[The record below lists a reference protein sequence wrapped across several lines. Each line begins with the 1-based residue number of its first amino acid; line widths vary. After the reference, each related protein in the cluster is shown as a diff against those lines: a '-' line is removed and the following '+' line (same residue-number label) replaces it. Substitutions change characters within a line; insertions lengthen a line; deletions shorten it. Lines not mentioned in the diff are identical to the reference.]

1 MNNNN
6 NIIELEIDTTQS
18 PNNNSLVFKPELIIS
33 QAINLSEDFIPID
46 EIKLAE
52 IANFTPKEIS
62 MLKLFWNPC
71 FNSTWIYLS
80 DEIILNFLTNS
91 KTEDA
96 VNNFIRQVLIPNY
109 ENELDYLQADSN
121 HEVVKSFSLNLANG
135 KSCPLN
141 LTGKNETCLQGNIEK
156 KKRVASNKK
165 YYIVSGECFKNL
177 LMQSRCEAGKETR
190 KYYLKV
196 EKLSRLMYSYISE
209 LKDKKIENEENRYN
223 LLFKNHQSYLKRKK
237 RTAFEKGDCVY
248 ILSNPYRQ
256 GILEYK
262 VGKVDQKDKR
272 DEAMSAFINRLS
284 TYNTGLPEDY
294 IVEYVCYVKQP
305 KLIEDM
311 IKGKYEEYYK
321 VANKEWIFNKELV
334 EVCEIVRDCCNFL
347 GFEFIEKIPNLKLK
361 AELEIKVE
369 EVFEDPTT
377 EDYESDDEDEF
388 DDASY
393 ERMKEI
399 DSTTSFKQIRKICR
413 ENEIIQLGGKADM
426 IRRIV
431 RFENVNN
438 RKYDSDTESGEESN
452 IDEDNSLVYQYNNK
466 GEFLARFKC
475 LKDIKI
481 DGVNKNDIKECL
493 ENKTTKAGNFI
504 WKKKETK
511 FTKDELKEINRKNCM
526 TIIKIGKDGNEIE
539 RYSTIK
545 EASEKNNIGRGVIDR
560 MVESKEFRNG
570 IGYKILNRENKVSI
584 LTKKEKENLVK
595 DYNNGM
601 SIDDLCTKY
610 GKVRRYMLTLVNK
623 LKSETTQIL

>member
-6 NIIELEIDTTQS
+6 NMEFDTTQT
-18 PNNNSLVFKPELIIS
+18 PNNNSYVFKPELIIS

-96 VNNFIRQVLIPNY
+96 VNNFMRKVLITN
-109 ENELDYLQADSN
+109 NEKEIDYLQVDKN
-121 HEVVKSFSLNLANG
+121 HEIVKN
-135 KSCPLN
+135 CPLFF
-141 LTGKNETCLQGNIEK
+141 TGKNEDSLQVNIEK
-156 KKRVASNKK
+156 TKRVASNKK

-177 LMQSRCEAGKETR
+177 LMQTRCEAGKETR

-196 EKLSRLMYSYISE
+196 EQLSRTMYKYITE
-209 LKDKKIENEENRYN
+209 LNKKQHEDAENKYN

-237 RTAFEKGDCVY
+237 RTPFEKGDCVY
-248 ILSNPYRQ
+248 VLSNPYRQ
-256 GILEYK
+256 GKLEYK
-262 VGKVDQKDKR
+262 VGKVDQKDKG
-272 DEAMSAFINRLS
+272 DAAIAAFINRLS

-294 IVEYVCYVKQP
+294 IVEYVCYVKHP

-311 IKGKYEEYYK
+311 IKGKYEEYFK
-321 VANKEWIFNKELV
+321 VTNKEWIFNKELV
-334 EVCEIVRDCCNFL
+334 EICELVRNCCTFL
-347 GFEFIEKIPNLKLK
+347 GFDFVEKIPNLKLK
-361 AELEIKVE
+361 DELEIKVE
-369 EVFEDPTT
+369 EVFEDQTT

-388 DDASY
+388 DDTSY
-393 ERMKEI
+393 KRMKEI
-399 DSTTSFKQIRKICR
+399 DSSTSFKQIRKICK
-413 ENEIIQLGGKADM
+413 EKEIIQLGGKADM
-426 IRRIV
+426 IRRLV
-431 RFENVNN
+431 RFENINN
-438 RKYDSDTESGEESN
+438 RKYDSDVKSDEESKIN
-452 IDEDNSLVYQYNNK
+452 EDDSFVYQYNNK
-466 GEFLARFKC
+466 GEFIARFKC
-475 LKDIKI
+475 IKDIKI

-504 WKKKETK
+504 WRKKETK

-526 TIIKIGKDGNEIE
+526 TIIKIDKDGNEIE
-539 RYSTIK
+539 RYNTIK

-560 MVESKEFRNG
+560 MVESKEFRDG
-570 IGYKILNRENKVSI
+570 IGYKILNRENKVST
-584 LTKKEKENLVK
+584 LKPKDKENLVK
-595 DYNNGM
+595 DYDNGM

-610 GKVRRYMLTLVNK
+610 GKVRKYMLNLVKK
-623 LKSETTQIL
+623 LKSN

>member
-18 PNNNSLVFKPELIIS
+18 PNNNPLVFKPELIIS

-80 DEIILNFLTNS
+80 DEIILNFLTNETGKDS
-91 KTEDA
+91 
-96 VNNFIRQVLIPNY
+96 VNNFIRQVLFSNN
-109 ENELDYLQADSN
+109 ENEIDYLQVDSN
-121 HEVVKSFSLNLANG
+121 HDLIKNCSLNLT
-135 KSCPLN
+135 S
-141 LTGKNETCLQGNIEK
+141 KNETCIQANNEK

-165 YYIVSGECFKNL
+165 YYVVSGECFKNL

-223 LLFKNHQSYLKRKK
+223 LLFKNHQSFLKRKK
-237 RTAFEKGDCVY
+237 RTAYEKGDCVY

-262 VGKVDQKDKR
+262 IGKVDQKDKG
-272 DEAMSAFINRLS
+272 DDAIAAFINRLS

-294 IVEYVCYVKQP
+294 IVEYVCYVKHP

-321 VANKEWIFNKELV
+321 VTNKEWIFGKELV
-334 EVCEIVRDCCNFL
+334 EVCEIVRSCCSFL
-347 GFEFIEKIPNLKLK
+347 GFDFVEKIPNLKLK
-361 AELEIKVE
+361 SELEIKVE

-388 DDASY
+388 DDTSY

-399 DSTTSFKQIRKICR
+399 DSIVSFKQIRKICR

-431 RFENVNN
+431 RFENINN
-438 RKYDSDTESGEESN
+438 RKYDSDEKGDEESK
-452 IDEDNSLVYQYNNK
+452 IDEDDSFVYQYNNK
-466 GEFLARFKC
+466 GEFIARFKC

-493 ENKTTKAGNFI
+493 ENKTNKAGNFI
-504 WKKKETK
+504 WRKKETK

-526 TIIKIGKDGNEIE
+526 TIIKIGEDGNEVE

-595 DYNNGM
+595 DYKNDM

-623 LKSETTQIL
+623 LKSET

>member
-1 MNNNN
+1 MNNN

-18 PNNNSLVFKPELIIS
+18 PNNNPLVFKPELIIS

-80 DEIILNFLTNS
+80 DEIILNFLTNES
-91 KTEDA
+91 GKNA
-96 VNNFIRQVLIPNY
+96 INNFITRVLMPNY
-109 ENELDYLQADSN
+109 ENELDYLQVDKTHDLIKNCSPN
-121 HEVVKSFSLNLANG
+121 LENGKSHSSILRNGKSHSPILANG
-135 KSCPLN
+135 N
-141 LTGKNETCLQGNIEK
+141 
-156 KKRVASNKK
+156 RKK

-177 LMQSRCEAGKETR
+177 LLQSRCEAGKETR

-196 EKLSRLMYSYISE
+196 EQLSRLMYSYISE
-209 LKDKKIENEENRYN
+209 LKDKKIENEEKRYN

-262 VGKVDQKDKR
+262 IGKVDQKDKR

-294 IVEYVCYVKQP
+294 LVEYVCYVKQP
-305 KLIEDM
+305 KLIEEM
-311 IKGKYEEYYK
+311 IKAKYEEYYK
-321 VANKEWIFNKELV
+321 VTNKEWIFGKELV
-334 EVCEIVRDCCNFL
+334 EVCEIVRNCCNFL
-347 GFEFIEKIPNLKLK
+347 GFEFVEKIPNLKLK

-377 EDYESDDEDEF
+377 QDYESDDEDEF
-388 DDASY
+388 DDALY

-399 DSTTSFKQIRKICR
+399 DSIASFKQIRKICR

-431 RFENVNN
+431 RFENINN
-438 RKYDSDTESGEESN
+438 RKYDADAESDEESK
-452 IDEDNSLVYQYNNK
+452 IDEEDDSLVYQYNNK
-466 GEFLARFKC
+466 GEFIARFKC

-504 WKKKETK
+504 WRKKETK

-526 TIIKIGKDGNEIE
+526 TIIKIDKDDNELE

-570 IGYKILNRENKVSI
+570 IGYKILNRENKVKT
-584 LTKKEKENLVK
+584 LKPKDKENLVK
-595 DYNNGM
+595 DYKNGM

-623 LKSETTQIL
+623 LKSDT

>member
-6 NIIELEIDTTQS
+6 NMEFDTTQT
-18 PNNNSLVFKPELIIS
+18 PNNNSYVFKPELIIS

-96 VNNFIRQVLIPNY
+96 VNNFMRKVLITN
-109 ENELDYLQADSN
+109 NEKEIDYLQVDKN
-121 HEVVKSFSLNLANG
+121 HEIVKN
-135 KSCPLN
+135 CPLFF
-141 LTGKNETCLQGNIEK
+141 TGKNEDSLQVNIEK
-156 KKRVASNKK
+156 TKRVASNKK

-177 LMQSRCEAGKETR
+177 LMQTRCEAGKETR

-196 EKLSRLMYSYISE
+196 EQLSRTMYKYITE
-209 LKDKKIENEENRYN
+209 LNKKQHEDAENKYN

-237 RTAFEKGDCVY
+237 RTPFEKGDCVY
-248 ILSNPYRQ
+248 VLSNPYRQ
-256 GILEYK
+256 GKLEYK
-262 VGKVDQKDKR
+262 VGKVDQKDKG
-272 DEAMSAFINRLS
+272 DAAIAAFINRLS

-294 IVEYVCYVKQP
+294 IVEYVCYVKHP

-311 IKGKYEEYYK
+311 IKGKYEEYFK
-321 VANKEWIFNKELV
+321 VTNKEWIFNKELV
-334 EVCEIVRDCCNFL
+334 EICELVRNCCTFL
-347 GFEFIEKIPNLKLK
+347 GFDFVEKIPNLKLK
-361 AELEIKVE
+361 DELEIKVE
-369 EVFEDPTT
+369 EVFEDQTT

-388 DDASY
+388 DDTSY
-393 ERMKEI
+393 KRMKEI
-399 DSTTSFKQIRKICR
+399 DSSTSFKQIRKICK
-413 ENEIIQLGGKADM
+413 EKEIIQLGGKADM
-426 IRRIV
+426 IRRLV
-431 RFENVNN
+431 RFENINN
-438 RKYDSDTESGEESN
+438 RKYDSDVKSDEESKIN
-452 IDEDNSLVYQYNNK
+452 EDDSFVYQYNNK
-466 GEFLARFKC
+466 GEFIARFKC
-475 LKDIKI
+475 IKDIKI

-526 TIIKIGKDGNEIE
+526 TIIKIDKDGNEIE

-560 MVESKEFRNG
+560 MVESKEFRDG
-570 IGYKILNRENKVSI
+570 IGYKILNRENKVST
-584 LTKKEKENLVK
+584 LKPKDKENLVK
-595 DYNNGM
+595 DYDNGM

-610 GKVRRYMLTLVNK
+610 GKVRKYMLNLVKK
-623 LKSETTQIL
+623 LKSN

>member
-6 NIIELEIDTTQS
+6 EFDLVIDATQP
-18 PNNNSLVFKPELIIS
+18 PNNISSVFKPELIIS

-80 DEIILNFLTNS
+80 DEIILNFLTNEIN
-91 KTEDA
+91 KDA
-96 VNNFIRQVLIPNY
+96 VNHFNTRVLTSNY
-109 ENELDYLQADSN
+109 ENEVDYLQVDKN
-121 HEVVKSFSLNLANG
+121 HDLVKSCSLNLVNGKSHSPNLANG
-135 KSCPLN
+135 N
-141 LTGKNETCLQGNIEK
+141 
-156 KKRVASNKK
+156 RKK

-196 EKLSRLMYSYISE
+196 EQLSRLMYSYISE
-209 LKDKKIENEENRYN
+209 LKDKKIENEENKYN

-248 ILSNPYRQ
+248 ILSNPYNP
-256 GILEYK
+256 GKLEYK
-262 VGKVDQKDKR
+262 VGKVEQKDKR

-294 IVEYVCYVKQP
+294 IVEYVCYVKHP

-311 IKGKYEEYYK
+311 IKGKYEEYFK
-321 VANKEWIFNKELV
+321 VTNKEWIFNKELV
-334 EVCEIVRDCCNFL
+334 EICELVRNCCTFL
-347 GFEFIEKIPNLKLK
+347 GFDFVEKIPNLKLK
-361 AELEIKVE
+361 DELEIKVE
-369 EVFEDPTT
+369 EVFEDQTT
-377 EDYESDDEDEF
+377 EDYESGDEDEF
-388 DDASY
+388 GDTSY
-393 ERMKEI
+393 KRMKEI
-399 DSTTSFKQIRKICR
+399 DSSTSFKQIRKICK
-413 ENEIIQLGGKADM
+413 EKEIIQLGGKVDM

-431 RFENVNN
+431 RYENINN
-438 RKYDSDTESGEESN
+438 RKYDSDVKIDEESK
-452 IDEDNSLVYQYNNK
+452 IVEDDSLVYQYNNK
-466 GEFLARFKC
+466 GEFIARFKC
-475 LKDIKI
+475 IKDIKI

-504 WKKKETK
+504 WRKKETK

-526 TIIKIGKDGNEIE
+526 TIIKIDKDGNEIE

-560 MVESKEFRNG
+560 MVESNQFRDG
-570 IGYKILNRENKVSI
+570 IGYKILNRENKVST
-584 LTKKEKENLVK
+584 LKPKDKENLIK
-595 DYNNGM
+595 DYKNGM

-610 GKVRRYMLTLVNK
+610 GKVRKYMLTLV
-623 LKSETTQIL
+623 KSK

>member
-6 NIIELEIDTTQS
+6 EIDLVIDATQP
-18 PNNNSLVFKPELIIS
+18 PNNISQVFKPELIIS

-80 DEIILNFLTNS
+80 DEIILNFLTNEVN
-91 KTEDA
+91 KDA
-96 VNNFIRQVLIPNY
+96 INNFIRQVLITNY
-109 ENELDYLQADSN
+109 ENEIDYLQVDKN
-121 HEVVKSFSLNLANG
+121 HDLVKSCSLNLTSKNG
-135 KSCPLN
+135 
-141 LTGKNETCLQGNIEK
+141 TCLQVNIEK
-156 KKRVASNKK
+156 TKRVASNKK

-196 EKLSRLMYSYISE
+196 EQLSRLMYSYISE
-209 LKDKKIENEENRYN
+209 LKDKKIENEENKYN

-237 RTAFEKGDCVY
+237 RTPFEKGDCVY
-248 ILSNPYRQ
+248 VLSNPYRQ
-256 GILEYK
+256 GKLEYK
-262 VGKVDQKDKR
+262 VGKVDQKDKG
-272 DEAMSAFINRLS
+272 DAAIAAFINRLS

-294 IVEYVCYVKQP
+294 IVEYVCYVKNP

-311 IKGKYEEYYK
+311 IKGKYEEYFT
-321 VANKEWIFNKELV
+321 VTNKEWIFNKELV
-334 EVCEIVRDCCNFL
+334 EICELVRNCCTFL
-347 GFEFIEKIPNLKLK
+347 GFDFVEKIPNLKLK
-361 AELEIKVE
+361 DELEIKVE
-369 EVFEDPTT
+369 EVFEDQTT
-377 EDYESDDEDEF
+377 EDYESGDEDEF
-388 DDASY
+388 GDTSY
-393 ERMKEI
+393 KRMKEI
-399 DSTTSFKQIRKICR
+399 DLSTSFKQIRKICK
-413 ENEIIQLGGKADM
+413 EKEIIQLGGKVDM

-431 RFENVNN
+431 RYENINN
-438 RKYDSDTESGEESN
+438 RKYDSDVKIDEESK
-452 IDEDNSLVYQYNNK
+452 IVEDDSLVYQYNNK
-466 GEFLARFKC
+466 GEFIARFKC

-504 WKKKETK
+504 WRKKETK

-526 TIIKIGKDGNEIE
+526 TIIKIDKDGNEIE

-560 MVESKEFRNG
+560 MVESKEFREG
-570 IGYKILNRENKVSI
+570 IGYKILNRENKVST
-584 LTKKEKENLVK
+584 LKPKDKENLVK
-595 DYNNGM
+595 DYDNGM

-610 GKVRRYMLTLVNK
+610 GKVRKYMLNLVKK
-623 LKSETTQIL
+623 LKSN